1 MRTDN
6 WPPCIITAFDLVG
19 TRSLAATGSGSSAMI
34 EMHSRAVAK
43 INHGLPLH
51 SHGYIWND
59 SVLLLSYMTEPG
71 WRKHRFFGEL
81 NDFKSFLE
89 EQCSASMYAI
99 SVKGLAFPQDVFAPA
114 VFDGQIGSQP
124 RAVVLKTSS
133 WAMANCF
140 LIEKELG
147 HHRADW
153 YIDSRIATGAD
164 LPKPF
169 ASEMIDLLPKKEPRI
184 IHMFKGHINGGG

>member
-1 MRTDN
+1 
-6 WPPCIITAFDLVG
+6 
-19 TRSLAATGSGSSAMI
+19 MI

-59 SVLLLSYMTEPG
+59 SVLLLSYTTEPNWSTLG
-71 WRKHRFFGEL
+71 FFAEL

-89 EQCSASMYAI
+89 QQCCASMYAI
-99 SVKGLAFPQDVFAPA
+99 SVKGLAFPQDVMTPA
-114 VFDGQIGSQP
+114 VFNGQIASQP

-140 LIEKELG
+140 LIEKDLG

-153 YIDSRIATGAD
+153 YIDSRITDGAS

-169 ASEMIDLLPKKEPRI
+169 ASETINLLPKKEPRTI
-184 IHMFKGHINGGG
+184 DMFRGEIGI